1 MIGRIIKQ
9 NIITKLFKGKAI
21 ILLGPRQVGKTTLL
35 KEIFNERNDALW
47 LNADEPDI
55 QALFENATSTRFKNY
70 FGNHKIIVI
79 DEAQT
84 ITDIGIKLKI
94 IIDSLPELQ
103 VIATGSS
110 AFEIK
115 NKTNEPLTGR
125 KWQFQLFPFSF
136 SELANHHGLIE
147 EKRMI
152 PVRLLYGAYPE
163 ITLHQGEEKERL
175 KLLSESYL
183 YKDILMF
190 EGLKMPEKL
199 VHLLQL
205 LAFRIGTEINYNN
218 LSKELKIDNATVEKY
233 IKLLEDSFIIF
244 RLKALSRNHAKEL
257 KKGRKIYFIDNGIVN
272 VLLGNFNLPENRA
285 DVGALWENYVISEIY
300 KKYRYENRW
309 ANFYFWRTQDQQE
322 IDLVIEENQVFHAFE
337 IKWNQN
343 AKARL
348 SKTFSRNYENHQFN
362 VINPSNVEEFL
373 LKKIISPFG
382 MYHYNTSPHP
392 SSSPTFF
399 SS

>member
-9 NIITKLFKGKAI
+9 NIITKLFKGKVI

-35 KEIFNERNDALW
+35 KEIIKERNDALW

-70 FGNHKIIVI
+70 FGKHKIIVI

-125 KWQFQLFPFSF
+125 KWQFQLFPLSF
-136 SELANHHGLIE
+136 SELTNHHGLIE

-244 RLKALSRNHAKEL
+244 RLKALSRNHSKEL
-257 KKGRKIYFIDNGIVN
+257 KKGRKIYFVDNGIVN
-272 VLLGNFNLPENRA
+272 ALLGNFNLPENRA

-300 KKYRYENRW
+300 KKYHYENRW

-343 AKARL
+343 VKARL

-362 VINPSNVEEFL
+362 VINPFNVEEFL
-373 LKKIISPFG
+373 LQRI
-382 MYHYNTSPHP
+382 
-392 SSSPTFF
+392 
-399 SS
+399 

>member
-1 MIGRIIKQ
+1 MIQRTIRQ
-9 NIITKLFKGKAI
+9 NIEEKLFKGKVI

-35 KEIFNERNDALW
+35 KEIIRDKNDTLW

-55 QALFENATSTRFKNY
+55 QALFSNATSTRLKNY
-70 FGNHKIIVI
+70 FGTKKIIVI

-84 ITDIGIKLKI
+84 LADVGIKLKI
-94 IIDSLPELQ
+94 INDSLKDIQ

-136 SELANHHGLIE
+136 SELVKHFGLIE
-147 EKRMI
+147 EKRML

-175 KLLSESYL
+175 KLLTDSYL

-190 EGLKMPEKL
+190 DGLKMPDKL

-218 LSKELKIDNATVEKY
+218 LSKELKIDNSTVEKY
-233 IKLLEDSFIIF
+233 IQLLEDSFIIF
-244 RLKALSRNHAKEL
+244 RLKALSRNHSKEL
-257 KKGRKIYFIDNGIVN
+257 KKGRKIYFVDNGVVN
-272 VLLGNFNLPENRA
+272 ALLGNFNLPENRS
-285 DVGALWENYVISEIY
+285 DIGGLWENYVISEMY
-300 KKYRYENRW
+300 KKYSYENRW

-322 IDLVIEENQVFHAFE
+322 IDLVIEENQVLHAFE
-337 IKWNQN
+337 IKWNKN

-348 SKTFSRNYENHQFN
+348 SKTFSRNYENHTFQ
-362 VINPSNVEEFL
+362 VITPDSIEDHL
-373 LKKIISPFG
+373 LD
-382 MYHYNTSPHP
+382 
-392 SSSPTFF
+392 
-399 SS
+399 

>member
-9 NIITKLFKGKAI
+9 NIITKLFKGKVI

-35 KEIFNERNDALW
+35 KEIIKERNDALW

-272 VLLGNFNLPENRA
+272 ALLGNFNLPENRA

-300 KKYRYENRW
+300 KKYHYENRW

-343 AKARL
+343 VKARL

-362 VINPSNVEEFL
+362 VINPFNVEEFL
-373 LKKIISPFG
+373 LQRI
-382 MYHYNTSPHP
+382 
-392 SSSPTFF
+392 
-399 SS
+399 

>member
-1 MIGRIIKQ
+1 MIQRTIRQ
-9 NIITKLFKGKAI
+9 NIEEKLFKGKVI

-35 KEIFNERNDALW
+35 KEIIRDKNDTLW

-55 QALFENATSTRFKNY
+55 QALFSNATSTRLKNY
-70 FGNHKIIVI
+70 FGTKKIIVI

-84 ITDIGIKLKI
+84 LADVGIKLKI
-94 IIDSLPELQ
+94 INDSLKDIQ

-136 SELANHHGLIE
+136 SELVKHFGLIE
-147 EKRMI
+147 EKRML

-175 KLLSESYL
+175 KLLTDSYL

-190 EGLKMPEKL
+190 DGLKMPDKL

-218 LSKELKIDNATVEKY
+218 LSKELKIDNSTVEKY
-233 IKLLEDSFIIF
+233 IQLLEDSFIIF
-244 RLKALSRNHAKEL
+244 RLKALSRNHSKEL
-257 KKGRKIYFIDNGIVN
+257 KKGRKIYFVDNGVVN
-272 VLLGNFNLPENRA
+272 ALLGNFNLPENRS
-285 DVGALWENYVISEIY
+285 DIGGLWENYVISEMY
-300 KKYRYENRW
+300 KKYSYENRW

-337 IKWNQN
+337 IKWNKN

-348 SKTFSRNYENHQFN
+348 SKTFSRNYENHTFQ
-362 VINPSNVEEFL
+362 VITPDSIEDHL
-373 LKKIISPFG
+373 LD
-382 MYHYNTSPHP
+382 
-392 SSSPTFF
+392 
-399 SS
+399 

>member
-9 NIITKLFKGKAI
+9 NIITKLFKGKVI

-35 KEIFNERNDALW
+35 KEIIKERNDALW

-136 SELANHHGLIE
+136 SELANHHSLIE

-183 YKDILMF
+183 YKDILML

-257 KKGRKIYFIDNGIVN
+257 KKGRKIYFVDNGIVN
-272 VLLGNFNLPENRA
+272 ALLGNFNLPENRA
-285 DVGALWENYVISEIY
+285 DVGALWENYIISEIY
-300 KKYRYENRW
+300 KKYQYENRW

-343 AKARL
+343 VKARL

-362 VINPSNVEEFL
+362 VINPFNVEEFL
-373 LKKIISPFG
+373 LQRI
-382 MYHYNTSPHP
+382 
-392 SSSPTFF
+392 
-399 SS
+399 

>member
-1 MIGRIIKQ
+1 MIERIIKQ
-9 NIITKLFKGKAI
+9 NIINKLFKGKAI

-35 KEIFNERNDALW
+35 KEIIKDRKDALW

-70 FGNHKIIVI
+70 FGIHKIIVI

-94 IIDSLPELQ
+94 IIDSLPEIQ

-218 LSKELKIDNATVEKY
+218 LSKKLKIDNATVEKY
-233 IKLLEDSFIIF
+233 VKLLEDSFIIF

-257 KKGRKIYFIDNGIVN
+257 KKGRKIYFIDNGVVN
-272 VLLGNFNLPENRA
+272 ALLGNFNLPENRA
-285 DVGALWENYVISEIY
+285 DVGALWENYVIGEIY
-300 KKYRYENRW
+300 KKYHYENRW

-343 AKARL
+343 TKARL
-348 SKTFSRNYENHQFN
+348 SKTFSRNYENHHFN
-362 VINPSNVEEFL
+362 VINPSNLEEFL
-373 LKKIISPFG
+373 L
-382 MYHYNTSPHP
+382 
-392 SSSPTFF
+392 
-399 SS
+399 

>member
-1 MIGRIIKQ
+1 MIARSIKQ
-9 NIITKLFKGKAI
+9 NIISKLFKGKVI
-21 ILLGPRQVGKTTLL
+21 MLLGPRQVGKTTLL
-35 KEIFNERNDALW
+35 KEVIKDRKDALW

-55 QALFENATSTRFKNY
+55 QALFQNATSTRFKNY
-70 FGNHKIIVI
+70 FGTKKIIVI

-84 ITDIGIKLKI
+84 LKDIGVKLKI
-94 IIDSLPELQ
+94 IIDSLPDIQ
-103 VIATGSS
+103 VLATGSS

-125 KWQFQLFPFSF
+125 KWQFQLFPFCF
-136 SELANHHGLIE
+136 AELVKHHGLIE

-152 PVRLLYGAYPE
+152 PVRMLYGSYPE
-163 ITLHQGEEKERL
+163 ITLNQGEEKERL
-175 KLLSESYL
+175 KLLSDSYL

-257 KKGRKIYFIDNGIVN
+257 KKGRKIYFVDNGVVN
-272 VLLGNFNLPENRA
+272 ALLGNFNLPENRA

-300 KKYRYENRW
+300 KKYSYENRW

-322 IDLVIEENQVFHAFE
+322 IDLVIEENQLFHAFE
-337 IKWNQN
+337 IKWNHK
-343 AKARL
+343 AKVRL
-348 SKTFSRNYENHQFN
+348 SKTFSRSYASHTFN
-362 VINPSNVEEFL
+362 LITPESIEDFL
-373 LKKIISPFG
+373 LA
-382 MYHYNTSPHP
+382 
-392 SSSPTFF
+392 
-399 SS
+399 

>member
-1 MIGRIIKQ
+1 MIQRTIRQ
-9 NIITKLFKGKAI
+9 NIEEKLFKGKVI

-35 KEIFNERNDALW
+35 KEIIRDKNDTLW

-55 QALFENATSTRFKNY
+55 QALFSNATSTRLKNY
-70 FGNHKIIVI
+70 FGTKKIIVI

-84 ITDIGIKLKI
+84 LADIGIKLKI
-94 IIDSLPELQ
+94 INDSLKDIQ

-136 SELANHHGLIE
+136 SELVKHYGLIE
-147 EKRMI
+147 EKRML

-175 KLLSESYL
+175 KLLTDSYL

-190 EGLKMPEKL
+190 DGLKMPDKL

-218 LSKELKIDNATVEKY
+218 LSKELKIDNSTVEKY
-233 IKLLEDSFIIF
+233 IQLLEDSFIIF
-244 RLKALSRNHAKEL
+244 RLKALSRNHSKEL
-257 KKGRKIYFIDNGIVN
+257 KKGRKIYFVDNGVVN
-272 VLLGNFNLPENRA
+272 ALLGNFNLPENRS
-285 DVGALWENYVISEIY
+285 DIGGLWENYIISEMY
-300 KKYRYENRW
+300 KKYSYENRW

-337 IKWNQN
+337 IKWNKN
-343 AKARL
+343 VKARL
-348 SKTFSRNYENHQFN
+348 SKTFSRNYENHTFQ
-362 VINPSNVEEFL
+362 VITPDSIEDFL
-373 LKKIISPFG
+373 LDKFNEK
-382 MYHYNTSPHP
+382 
-392 SSSPTFF
+392 
-399 SS
+399 

>member
-9 NIITKLFKGKAI
+9 NIITKLFKGKVI

-35 KEIFNERNDALW
+35 KEIIKDRNDALW

-84 ITDIGIKLKI
+84 ITEIGIKLKI

-125 KWQFQLFPFSF
+125 KWQFQLFPLSF
-136 SELANHHGLIE
+136 SELAHHHGLIE

-272 VLLGNFNLPENRA
+272 ALLGNFNLPENRA

-300 KKYRYENRW
+300 KKYHYENRW

-343 AKARL
+343 VKARL

-362 VINPSNVEEFL
+362 VINPFNVEEFL
-373 LKKIISPFG
+373 LQRI
-382 MYHYNTSPHP
+382 
-392 SSSPTFF
+392 
-399 SS
+399 

>member
-1 MIGRIIKQ
+1 MIQRTIRQ
-9 NIITKLFKGKAI
+9 NIEEKLFKGKVI

-35 KEIFNERNDALW
+35 KEIIRDKNDTLW

-55 QALFENATSTRFKNY
+55 QALFSNATSTRLKNY
-70 FGNHKIIVI
+70 FGTKKIIVI

-84 ITDIGIKLKI
+84 LADVGIKLKI
-94 IIDSLPELQ
+94 INDSLKDIQ

-136 SELANHHGLIE
+136 SELVKHYGLIE
-147 EKRMI
+147 EKRML

-175 KLLSESYL
+175 KLLTDSYL

-190 EGLKMPEKL
+190 DGLKMPDKL

-218 LSKELKIDNATVEKY
+218 LSKELKIDNSTVEKY
-233 IKLLEDSFIIF
+233 IQLLEDSFIIF
-244 RLKALSRNHAKEL
+244 RLKALSRNHSKEL
-257 KKGRKIYFIDNGIVN
+257 KKGRKIYFVDNGVVN
-272 VLLGNFNLPENRA
+272 ALLGNFNLPENRS
-285 DVGALWENYVISEIY
+285 DIGGLWENYVISEMY
-300 KKYRYENRW
+300 KKYSYENRW

-337 IKWNQN
+337 IKWNKN

-348 SKTFSRNYENHQFN
+348 SKTFSRNYENHTFH
-362 VINPSNVEEFL
+362 VITPDSIEDFL
-373 LKKIISPFG
+373 LD
-382 MYHYNTSPHP
+382 
-392 SSSPTFF
+392 
-399 SS
+399 

>member
-1 MIGRIIKQ
+1 MIERSLKQ
-9 NIITKLFKGKAI
+9 NIIHKLFNGKAI

-35 KEIFNERNDALW
+35 KEIIKDRNDALW

-70 FGNHKIIVI
+70 FGTNKIIVI

-84 ITDIGIKLKI
+84 ITDIGVKLKI
-94 IIDSLPELQ
+94 IIDSLPEIQ

-136 SELANHHGLIE
+136 SELTNHYGLIE

-152 PVRLLYGAYPE
+152 PVRLLYGSYPE
-163 ITLHQGEEKERL
+163 ITLNQGEEKERL

-183 YKDILMF
+183 YKDILMI

-199 VHLLQL
+199 VHLLKL
-205 LAFRIGTEINYNN
+205 LAFRIGTEVNYNN

-272 VLLGNFNLPENRA
+272 SLLGNFNLPENRA

-300 KKYRYENRW
+300 KKFHYENRW

-337 IKWNQN
+337 IKWNPN
-343 AKARL
+343 SKARL
-348 SKTFSRNYENHQFN
+348 SKTFSRNYENHHFN
-362 VINPSNVEEFL
+362 VITPSNIEDFL
-373 LKKIISPFG
+373 R
-382 MYHYNTSPHP
+382 
-392 SSSPTFF
+392 
-399 SS
+399 

>member
-9 NIITKLFKGKAI
+9 NIMTKLFKGKVI

-35 KEIFNERNDALW
+35 KEIIKDRNDALW

-272 VLLGNFNLPENRA
+272 ALLGNFNLPENRA

-300 KKYRYENRW
+300 KKYHYENRW

-343 AKARL
+343 VKARL

-362 VINPSNVEEFL
+362 VINPFNVEEFL
-373 LKKIISPFG
+373 LQRI
-382 MYHYNTSPHP
+382 
-392 SSSPTFF
+392 
-399 SS
+399 